1 MPFGFMMN
9 RYKVVELTTVTD
21 EALEEAINE
30 WVEKGWNFSGIQF
43 AMRESSRRPT
53 MAFIMFTKRVPEDEE
68 DSGKGE

>member
-1 MPFGFMMN
+1 MD

>member
-1 MPFGFMMN
+1 MN
-9 RYKVVELTTVTD
+9 RYKVVELSTVTD

-30 WVEKGWNFSGIQF
+30 WAEKGWNFKGIQF

>member
-1 MPFGFMMN
+1 MD

-30 WVEKGWNFSGIQF
+30 WVEKGWNFNGIQF